1 MTHSSSTFSSHPP
14 PAPSEDKRWRI
25 VSATMRRYGNEPNAL
40 IESLH
45 SVQNAFGYLDETA
58 LTYVAHSLSVPLS
71 KAYGVATFY
80 NHFRL
85 KPQGLHTCVVCMGT
99 ACYIKGAPKLLAAVE
114 GCAHIR
120 SSETTAD
127 NKVSLVIARC
137 LGACGIAPTA
147 VFDGQ
152 IAGEL
157 TSEKIESK
165 IRAWLQG

>member
-1 MTHSSSTFSSHPP
+1 MKYPSSTFSSRLVPP
-14 PAPSEDKRWRI
+14 PSDDKRWRI
-25 VSATMRRYGNEPNAL
+25 IGATMRRYGNEPNAL

-45 SVQNAFGYLDETA
+45 SVQNAFGYLDDSA
-58 LTYVAHSLSVPLS
+58 LTYVARSLRVPLS

-99 ACYIKGAPKLLAAVE
+99 ACYIKGAGRLLAAVE
-114 GCAHIR
+114 DSAHIR
-120 SSETTAD
+120 SSETTPD

-152 IAGEL
+152 IAGDL
-157 TSEKIESK
+157 TYENVESRIK
-165 IRAWLQG
+165 EWLKS